1 MATSLIRSR
10 AMITRAID
18 RKSWEEIPDGA
29 VLQEDGTIIAIGTYK
44 DLKAKHPKAPVLGS
58 GNEILLPGFVNG
70 HHHVGLTPVQLGS
83 ADMPLELWFITRMVI
98 RNLDLYLDT
107 LYSAFEMI
115 GSGITT
121 VQHIHGW
128 MPGTLPE
135 VEAKSGEVIRAYEDV
150 GMRVSYC
157 YAVRDQNRLVYQA
170 DQEFVASLPKELQE
184 PMQRW
189 FSRFKT
195 SLDESMGL
203 FRGLFERH
211 NNKRRVKIQLAP
223 ANLHWCSDKALG
235 LLSEAS
241 KRYNVP
247 LHMHLLE
254 TAYQKEYAWRR
265 GKCTALEYIDRFDM
279 VNPRLTLG
287 HGVWLNEKDI
297 ERMAAA
303 GACVCHNC
311 SSNFRLRSGVAALNH
326 FEKAGINTAIGL
338 DEAGINDDRDMLQEM
353 KLVLRAHRVPGM
365 VDDDVPSMSQVLRM
379 ATVGGAKTTP
389 YGAGIGTLEVGKS
402 ADLVLLDWKQISYPY
417 LDEETPLLDA
427 VIQRAKAEGV
437 KLTMC
442 DGEVIYQGGKFTKVD
457 RDASLKALHDDLSK
471 ALANDEVER
480 RKLSKALLP
489 HVRKFYAN
497 YIDPAKHEPFYR
509 PSSRV

>member
-1 MATSLIRSR
+1 MATSLVRSR

-18 RKSWEEIPDGA
+18 RKTWEEIPDGA
-29 VLQEDGTIIAIGTYK
+29 VLQEDGIITATGTYA
-44 DLKAKHPKAPVLGS
+44 DLKQKNPNVLVLGS
-58 GNEILLPGFVNG
+58 GNEVLLPGFVNA
-70 HHHVGLTPVQLGS
+70 HHHIGLTPVQLGS
-83 ADMPLELWFITRMVI
+83 PDMPLELWFITRMVI

-115 GSGITT
+115 GSGTTT

-128 MPGTLPE
+128 MPGTLTE
-135 VEAKSGEVIRAYEDV
+135 VEARSTEVIRAYEDI

-189 FSRFKT
+189 FQRFRT
-195 SLDESMGL
+195 SLEDSMGL
-203 FRGLFERH
+203 FRSLRARH
-211 NNKRRVKIQLAP
+211 NHKRRVKIQLAP
-223 ANLHWCSDKALG
+223 ANLHWCSDRALTMF
-235 LLSEAS
+235 SEAS
-241 KRYNVP
+241 KKYEVP
-247 LHMHLLE
+247 MHMHLLE

-279 VNPRLTLG
+279 VGPRLTLG
-287 HGVWLNEKDI
+287 HGVWLNAKDI

-303 GACVCHNC
+303 GACICHNC
-311 SSNFRLRSGVAALNH
+311 SSNFRLRSGVAALNQ

-353 KLVLRAHRVPGM
+353 KLVLRAHRVPGIAEE
-365 VDDDVPSMSQVLRM
+365 DVPTMAQVLRM
-379 ATVGGAKTTP
+379 ATSGGAKTTP
-389 YGAGIGTLEVGKS
+389 FASSIGTLEVGKA
-402 ADLVLLDWKQISYPY
+402 ADLVLIDWKQISYPY

-427 VIQRAKAEGV
+427 VIQRAKADGV

-442 DGEVIYQGGKFTKVD
+442 DGEVIYRDGKFSKID
-457 RDASLKALHDDLSK
+457 RGAALKALHDDLSK

-480 RKLSKALLP
+480 RRLSKALLP
-489 HVRKFYAN
+489 HVRNFYAN
-497 YIDPAKHEPFYR
+497 YIDPTKHDPFYR
-509 PSSRV
+509 PSSQT

>member
-10 AMITRAID
+10 AMITRVID

-29 VLQEDGTIIAIGTYK
+29 VLQEEGTIIAIGTYK